1 MAASSQ
7 SDEFLELIR
16 KVEAAPRDA
25 GLHRELGLKYWHAG
39 RLVDAL
45 VEFRKMLKIDAAD
58 REAVFA
64 LAAISFDRA
73 QPWKTHE
80 HLFEIVSSSDFEPGR
95 HPEFRWTALEKRFAS
110 FPAPYDRIDWREL
123 FEDAEKK
130 IRLDP
135 GYAERAI
142 KEGGVCHQQRCYD
155 KAIRIFTRLAVL
167 DPRNPEVRLR
177 RAMALSARRRDAEAE
192 TEFAEAILLQPLNPE
207 AYKGLAL
214 VRART
219 GETEKAKAAFEQVLK
234 LDPAD
239 PDARR
244 WLEKTG

>member
-1 MAASSQ
+1 MSAPPLPDDLLA
-7 SDEFLELIR
+7 LVR
-16 KVEAAPRDA
+16 KVEASPRDA
-25 GLHRELGLKYWHAG
+25 ALHRELGLKLWHAG

-45 VEFRKMLKIDAAD
+45 LEFRKILKIDPAS

-64 LAAISFDRA
+64 LAAISFERA

-80 HLFEIVSSSDFEPGR
+80 HLFDIVVPGELGSSREPS
-95 HPEFRWTALEKRFAS
+95 FRWSALEKRFAG
-110 FPAPYDRIDWREL
+110 FPSPYDRIDWRGL
-123 FEDAEKK
+123 FEESEKK
-130 IRLDP
+130 VRLDA
-135 GYAERAI
+135 GFAERMV
-142 KEGGVCHQQRCYD
+142 KEGEVCHQQRCYD

-167 DPRNPEVRLR
+167 EPRNPEVRLR

-192 TEFAEAILLQPLNPE
+192 NEFAEAILLQPLNAQ
-207 AYKGLAL
+207 AYKGLAM
-214 VRART
+214 VRARA